1 MSKPTAVQFYGLT
14 REGGLY
20 RVKSETPKSIFRGFY
35 IEGKSGDCW
44 VSDARRF
51 DVRFVL
57 RLNTLQAALEAKRA
71 IVAMNAAHM
80 DAVSRLAKANA
91 QQLTDL
97 IAKLAAKG
105 G

>member
-20 RVKSETPKSIFRGFY
+20 RVKSETPKSIFAASHL
-35 IEGKSGDCW
+35 EGEGATAW
-44 VSDARRF
+44 LGDARRF

-57 RLNTLQAALEAKRA
+57 RLSTLQAALEAKRA
-71 IVAMNAAHM
+71 IIAQREKHA
-80 DAVSRLAKANA
+80 DAEQRLAKANA

>member
-1 MSKPTAVQFYGLT
+1 MTTAVQFYGLT

-20 RVKSETPKSIFRGFY
+20 RVKSETPKSIYGAFH
-35 IEGKSGDCW
+35 IEGKRGDCW

-57 RLNTLQAALEAKRA
+57 RLTTPQAALEAKRA
-71 IVAMNAAHM
+71 IVAEREKHAEAEQ
-80 DAVSRLAKANA
+80 RLAKANA

-97 IAKLAAKG
+97 IEKLAAKG